1 MKLSRPHT
9 LPPALQRQKHGAAF
23 SLQVKGGTIDMTYIP
38 NPPTVRQ
45 EMLRALGMNNT
56 KELFADIPAQYHM
69 ERLNLPSGL
78 SELELKRK
86 LTSMASKNLST
97 TSYPTFLGAGAY
109 DHYIPV
115 AVDQLLLRSEFATT
129 YTPYQAELSQGILQA
144 IFEYQTLICDLTGMD
159 VANASMYD
167 GASALAEACNVAA
180 DATRRKTVLLPDTV
194 NPNYRQ
200 VVATYGRS
208 SKYSVQ
214 VIATSDGS
222 ATEVLGHIN
231 EETAAVVLQHPNWFG
246 NLETQAQAIA
256 EKAHAHK
263 ALVIMVVDPI
273 SLGLLKPPAQLGAD
287 MVVGEGQALGSPL
300 AFGGPYLGFFAA
312 KNNLMRR
319 VPGRLVGQTTDRNG
333 QRAFVLTLQ
342 AREQHI
348 RREKASSNICSNQA
362 LNALAATIYLAL
374 VGPRGLREIALRS
387 HQLANYAA
395 KQLASR
401 GIELKFQQPFFKEFA
416 IKLADPAAANKR
428 LLENGIIG
436 GYELKG
442 GMLLAFTE
450 KRTKAEID
458 RLVDV
463 LGGMKH
469 AE

>member
-1 MKLSRPHT
+1 MSY
-9 LPPALQRQKHGAAF
+9 
-23 SLQVKGGTIDMTYIP
+23 VP
-38 NPPTVRQ
+38 NPRAVRQ
-45 EMLRALGMNNT
+45 EMLEAIGMSSVE
-56 KELFADIPAQYHM
+56 ELFADIPAQYHI
-69 ERLNLPSGL
+69 ERLNLGPGR
-78 SELELKRK
+78 SELEVRRE
-86 LTSMASKNLST
+86 LTALASKNLT
-97 TSYPTFLGAGAY
+97 TAEYPTFLGAGAY

-115 AVDQLLLRSEFATT
+115 AIDQLLLRSEFATT

-167 GASALAEACNVAA
+167 GASALAEACNVAT
-180 DATRRKTVLLPDTV
+180 DATRRKTILIPDTV
-194 NPNYRQ
+194 NPSYRK
-200 VVATYGRS
+200 VVATYGRNAKYQMEVVPTS
-208 SKYSVQ
+208 SGIV
-214 VIATSDGS
+214 A
-222 ATEVLGHIN
+222 
-231 EETAAVVLQHPNWFG
+231 EELLEAIDDKTAAVVLQHPNWFG

-256 EKAHAHK
+256 ERAHAHK

-287 MVVGEGQALGSPL
+287 IVVGEGQALGSPL
-300 AFGGPYLGFFAA
+300 AFGGPYLGFFATTS
-312 KNNLMRR
+312 KLMRR
-319 VPGRLVGQTTDRNG
+319 VPGRLVGQTTDKHG
-333 QRAFVLTLQ
+333 ERAFVLTLQ

-348 RREKASSNICSNQA
+348 RREKASSNICSTQA
-362 LNALAATIYLAL
+362 LTALAATIYLAL
-374 VGPRGLREIALRS
+374 VGPRGLRAIALRS

-395 KQLASR
+395 KQLTSR
-401 GIELKFQQPFFKEFA
+401 GIQLKFQQPFFKEFA
-416 IKLADPAAANKR
+416 IQLADPAAANKR

-436 GYELKG
+436 GYELAD

>member
-1 MKLSRPHT
+1 
-9 LPPALQRQKHGAAF
+9 
-23 SLQVKGGTIDMTYIP
+23 MTYVP
-38 NPPTVRQ
+38 NPPAVRQ
-45 EMLRALGMNNT
+45 EMLKALGMNST
-56 KELFADIPAQYHM
+56 EELFADIPAQFHI
-69 ERLNLPSGL
+69 EKLNLRPGL
-78 SELELKRK
+78 SELELRRE
-86 LTSMASKNLST
+86 LTALANKNLST
-97 TSYPTFLGAGAY
+97 STYPTFLGAGAY

-115 AVDQLLLRSEFATT
+115 AVDQLLLRSEFSTT

-144 IFEYQTLICDLTGMD
+144 IFEYQSLICDLTGMD

-167 GASALAEACNVAA
+167 GASALAEACSAAA
-180 DATRRKTVLLPDTV
+180 DATRRKTILIPDTV
-194 NPNYRQ
+194 NPYYHQ

-208 SKYSVQ
+208 DNYKIEIVPTNDG
-214 VIATSDGS
+214 TSGELLT
-222 ATEVLGHIN
+222 AIN
-231 EETAAVVLQHPNWFG
+231 NETAAVVLQHPNWFG
-246 NLETQAQAIA
+246 NLETEAQAIA
-256 EKAHAHK
+256 EQAHAHK

-273 SLGLLKPPAQLGAD
+273 SLGLLKPPAELGAD
-287 MVVGEGQALGSPL
+287 IVVGEGQALGSPL

-312 KNNLMRR
+312 NSKLMRR

-395 KQLASR
+395 KQLSSR
-401 GIELKFQQPFFKEFA
+401 GIELKFQKPFFKEFA
-416 IKLADPAAANKR
+416 IKLANPAAANKR
-428 LLENGIIG
+428 LLEEGIIG
-436 GYELKG
+436 GYELAD

-463 LGGMKH
+463 LGGMTH